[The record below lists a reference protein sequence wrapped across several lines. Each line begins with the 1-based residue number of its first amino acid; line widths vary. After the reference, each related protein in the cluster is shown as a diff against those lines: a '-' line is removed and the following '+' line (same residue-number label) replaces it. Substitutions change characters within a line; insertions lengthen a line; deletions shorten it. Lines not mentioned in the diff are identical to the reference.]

1 MGMGLSQGLRSDILL
16 ANSGEVDVSDAQS
29 FANQVVTRR
38 VVACLGLLLAAS
50 WGVVYLG
57 ASVAS
62 QVADLYP
69 LRLPDFPYF
78 QSNHAVLLYG
88 LLPLVFMAVLF
99 SLLSPGI
106 FLVLGFAKARRW
118 TELIILGFGASF
130 LLHLLVSTGL
140 KIIVQG
146 AVNSGKFLAAEAI
159 ASALTLAILAWRVY
173 RGAKLSWP
181 LGQKR
186 DRRRLYW
193 TITIPIV
200 GLLALIPVIFW
211 QDPSADGFGALESG
225 RSLSARLLPRYPSN
239 IADGLPGPGVGM
251 IAMAYPIHWFVMFFG
266 LIEATPRL
274 PILLYLPVLF
284 CLLIQ
289 LIEFDS
295 PRSLGLVEEAALFLA
310 LAIYT
315 VTMSFNA
322 SYDVYFADIASPAAF
337 ETLTVVCMLASIYF
351 LWSGQDL
358 WFFYFALL
366 GYLSR
371 PTGLMVLGLAG
382 VSIAFC
388 ARERLQGCLIRIAV
402 ALGMCLVVGFLYE
415 KVVVPSVAG
424 TSMIGYSSSSVIA
437 RFHFLNLDDFSRI
450 NFALF
455 PSGILP
461 FMSLFAL
468 RWQDSLGRVLS
479 VLTVMYFAVFYV
491 PAFVALH
498 HFVPVMIFPLVVF
511 WRLYLFHVDHLRRI
525 VLPAAAVAAGVS
537 LWLSLP
543 RHFEINR
550 IHREIGQATDYRVA
564 EYSIDY
570 RKINHADLM
579 LKLVSPD
586 WDVKDPFQELVA
598 SPYTIIFYALKPK
611 DSHSNINYIV
621 QLLREPPP
629 SGFTK
634 IADDGVA
641 GLYVRDLQQWQKD
654 RFRSL
659 RTDYQ
664 SKLYYIPR
672 TTLFPHWGVRE
683 GKYSVDLLVQ
693 LGSWLPGSE
702 ARIRRLLG
710 KEK

>member
-1 MGMGLSQGLRSDILL
+1 MKQLSSFVMPHRHSSEAFAHELPQSLQHII
-16 ANSGEVDVSDAQS
+16 SGRAVM
-29 FANQVVTRR
+29 
-38 VVACLGLLLAAS
+38 CLGLLLAVS
-50 WGVVYLG
+50 WAVMQTGAGVV
-57 ASVAS
+57 SKVAR
-62 QVADLYP
+62 LYP
-69 LRLPDFPYF
+69 LQLPISPYF
-78 QSNHAVLLYG
+78 QPAYAWLLYG
-88 LLPLVFMAVLF
+88 QLPLVILA
-99 SLLSPGI
+99 SLILLLLPGI
-106 FLVLGFAKARRW
+106 LLVLAVSGAKRW
-118 TELIILGFGASF
+118 TELIILAFGTSF
-130 LLHLLVSTGL
+130 
-140 KIIVQG
+140 II
-146 AVNSGKFLAAEAI
+146 N
-159 ASALTLAILAWRVY
+159 LTLTSAFKLIFAAVLDSRTFLVIEAGTAALIWVILLARVY
-173 RGAKLSWP
+173 RGAKLRWP
-181 LGQKR
+181 LGDKR

-193 TITIPIV
+193 TIAIPVV
-200 GLLALIPVIFW
+200 GLLALLPVIFW

-225 RSLSARLLPRYPSN
+225 RSLFARLLPRYPSD

-266 LIEATPRL
+266 LIEAAPRL

-284 CLLIQ
+284 CLVIQ
-289 LIEFDS
+289 LIEFRS
-295 PRSLGLVEEAALFLA
+295 PRSLGVAEEAVLMLA
-310 LAIYT
+310 LAGYT

-366 GYLSR
+366 GYLCR

-382 VSIAFC
+382 VSIALC

-402 ALGMCLVVGFLYE
+402 ALGMCLVVGFVYE

-424 TSMIGYSSSSVIA
+424 TSMIGYSSSSIIA
-437 RFHFLNLDDFSRI
+437 RFHFLTLDDFSRI

-455 PSGILP
+455 PTGILP
-461 FMSLFAL
+461 FISLLAI

-479 VLTVMYFAVFYV
+479 VLTVMYFGVFYV

-511 WRLYLFHVDHLRRI
+511 WRLYLFHGDHLRRI
-525 VLPAAAVAAGVS
+525 VLPVATVAAGVS

-564 EYSIDY
+564 DYSIDY
-570 RKINHADLM
+570 RKINHANLM

-586 WDVKDPFQELVA
+586 WDVKDPSQELVA
-598 SPYTIIFYALKPK
+598 SAYTIIFYALKPK
-611 DSHSNINYIV
+611 DSHSNINYVV

-629 SGFTK
+629 PGFEK

-702 ARIRRLLG
+702 AHVRRLLG